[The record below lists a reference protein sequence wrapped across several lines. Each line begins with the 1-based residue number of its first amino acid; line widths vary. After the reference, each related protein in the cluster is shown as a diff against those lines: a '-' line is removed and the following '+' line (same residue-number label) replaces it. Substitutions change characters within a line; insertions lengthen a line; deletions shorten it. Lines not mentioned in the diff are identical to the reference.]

1 MVADLLALTLE
12 QAGWGCQSHG
22 TLASIS
28 AAIRTRRF
36 DLLILDWS
44 LPDGE
49 ADRVIRLARGL
60 YGWDLPILIES
71 VNGGEQAIIGALEL
85 GADDYVVKPLR
96 MSEVAA
102 RVKALLRRTRRD
114 YPDNLEVG
122 PFRIDAANQRILLSG
137 EPLSLTAIEYRL
149 ACHFLAHLNGLLSRE
164 RLLTEVWNRNPV
176 IDTRTV
182 DTHVGRLRRQLR
194 LGAETGWQ
202 ISTLRGYGYRF
213 EATR

>member
-1 MVADLLALTLE
+1 MVADLLAMTLD
-12 QAGWGCQSHG
+12 QAGWGYQSHG

-71 VNGGEQAIIGALEL
+71 VNGEEQAIISALEL

-96 MSEVAA
+96 MSEVQA
-102 RVKALLRRTRRD
+102 RVKALLRRARHEG
-114 YPDNLEVG
+114 PAMPEVG
-122 PFRIDAANQRILLSG
+122 PFRIDEANHRILLSG
-137 EPLSLTAIEYRL
+137 EPVTLTVTEYK
-149 ACHFLAHLNGLLSRE
+149 LAHYFFEHQNSLLSRD
-164 RLLTEVWNRNPV
+164 RLLSEVWNRNPH

-194 LGAETGWQ
+194 LGRETGWQ

-213 EATR
+213 EAVS

>member
-1 MVADLLALTLE
+1 MVADLLAMTID
-12 QAGWGCQSHG
+12 QAGWGYQSHG

-28 AAIRTRRF
+28 AAIRACRF

-71 VNGGEQAIIGALEL
+71 VNGEEQAIIGALEL

-96 MSEVAA
+96 MSEVVA
-102 RVKALLRRTRRD
+102 RVKALLRRTPRD

-137 EPLSLTAIEYRL
+137 EPLALTTIEYRL
-149 ACHFLAHLNGLLSRE
+149 ACHFLTHLNGLLSRE

-182 DTHVGRLRRQLR
+182 DIHVGRLRRQMR
-194 LGAETGWQ
+194 LGTETGWQ